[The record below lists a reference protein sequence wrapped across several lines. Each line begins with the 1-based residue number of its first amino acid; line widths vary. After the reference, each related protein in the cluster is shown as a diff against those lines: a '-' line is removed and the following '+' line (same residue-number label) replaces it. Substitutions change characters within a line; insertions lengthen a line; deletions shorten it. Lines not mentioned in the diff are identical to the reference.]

1 MSVEWTT
8 VGMLSATVDECSR
21 RDGRTVGVPEV
32 SAVHV
37 AKEVANFNIASRCG
51 AKRDASADA
60 QVGPQSVD
68 VVPPS
73 PTPRARKIQY
83 VYFMHLCYRVGL
95 SLYGAS
101 DY

>member
-1 MSVEWTT
+1 
-8 VGMLSATVDECSR
+8 MLLATVDECSR

-60 QVGPQSVD
+60 QVGP
-68 VVPPS
+68 
-73 PTPRARKIQY
+73 
-83 VYFMHLCYRVGL
+83 
-95 SLYGAS
+95 
-101 DY
+101 